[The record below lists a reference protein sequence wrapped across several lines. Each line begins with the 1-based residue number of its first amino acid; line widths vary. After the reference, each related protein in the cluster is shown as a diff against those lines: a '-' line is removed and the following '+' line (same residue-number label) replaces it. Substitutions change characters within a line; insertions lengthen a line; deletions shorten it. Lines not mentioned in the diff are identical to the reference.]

1 MRRQPKGRLELTWMG
16 KDMTLIPFQDGTYD
30 YAWVDPSDPRV
41 TEVRSIKE
49 TGTVGDEA
57 GAKDNLL
64 IVGDCG
70 DALRS
75 IGQIPE
81 YRERYEGQV
90 KLVYIDPPF
99 NTGQTFT
106 HYSDQMEH
114 SVWLTFMRDRIR
126 EIKPLLAPDASI
138 WVHLDDAEVHR
149 MRVLLDEEFGAENY
163 QAEVVWQKADG
174 PRNDAQGFSSDHD
187 TILVYGNSPHPLLN
201 RMSRTAEDDARFTN
215 PDHDVNGP
223 WFDADPTAPGAA
235 THQGMVFGV
244 QHPITGKMIY
254 PARGRCWTFGIERML
269 EMMNGWSSYEVGQVT
284 QDEID
289 AQQKVIGTAATARTD
304 VGPLIVAEWGEESAR
319 AARDRYEA
327 GNWPGIILRSGGT
340 GGFGRKAYAPTQGQP
355 PRTWWSNKDVGHNRA
370 AKSEIKSLFPKVQ
383 AFSTPKP
390 ERLLERVIRIAT
402 NPGDLVLDCFAG
414 SGTTAAVAHKL
425 GRRWITMELL
435 ASTAETFIIPR
446 LTKVVDGSDK
456 GGVSVTTER
465 VAVDGVE
472 LPDGVSPEDA
482 KKFNS
487 VLSKVAKVLGND
499 VDKAAI
505 KALRAATKTRDEKTV
520 TWSGGGG
527 FTIARL
533 GPSMYDVDD
542 ETGEIYLSEHAV
554 NGAWSRATAGQLG
567 FRVETRRKP
576 FIGVRGRQRLA
587 VIDGVSDENSVRAVA
602 EALRDGETAVVVAKA
617 ALSETAGLLT
627 ELAPGSVLRIAPD
640 GVLTGG
646 ALR

>member
-1 MRRQPKGRLELTWMG
+1 M
-16 KDMTLIPFQDGTYD
+16 
-30 YAWVDPSDPRV
+30 
-41 TEVRSIKE
+41 
-49 TGTVGDEA
+49 
-57 GAKDNLL
+57 
-64 IVGDCG
+64 
-70 DALRS
+70 
-75 IGQIPE
+75 
-81 YRERYEGQV
+81 
-90 KLVYIDPPF
+90 
-99 NTGQTFT
+99 
-106 HYSDQMEH
+106 
-114 SVWLTFMRDRIR
+114 
-126 EIKPLLAPDASI
+126 
-138 WVHLDDAEVHR
+138 
-149 MRVLLDEEFGAENY
+149 
-163 QAEVVWQKADG
+163 
-174 PRNDAQGFSSDHD
+174 
-187 TILVYGNSPHPLLN
+187 
-201 RMSRTAEDDARFTN
+201 
-215 PDHDVNGP
+215 
-223 WFDADPTAPGAA
+223 
-235 THQGMVFGV
+235 
-244 QHPITGKMIY
+244 
-254 PARGRCWTFGIERML
+254 
-269 EMMNGWSSYEVGQVT
+269 
-284 QDEID
+284 
-289 AQQKVIGTAATARTD
+289 
-304 VGPLIVAEWGEESAR
+304 
-319 AARDRYEA
+319 
-327 GNWPGIILRSGGT
+327 
-340 GGFGRKAYAPTQGQP
+340 
-355 PRTWWSNKDVGHNRA
+355 
-370 AKSEIKSLFPKVQ
+370 
-383 AFSTPKP
+383 
-390 ERLLERVIRIAT
+390 IRIAT

-446 LTKVVDGSDK
+446 LTKVVDGSDR

-465 VAVDGVE
+465 VAVDGVD

-487 VLSKVAKVLGND
+487 VLSKVAKALGND

>member
-41 TEVRSIKE
+41 TEVRSIEE
-49 TGTVGDEA
+49 TGTVGDET
-57 GAKDNLL
+57 GSKDNLL

-75 IGQIPE
+75 IAQIPE
-81 YRERYEGQV
+81 YREKHEGQV

-149 MRVLLDEEFGAENY
+149 MRVLLDEEFGAENFI
-163 QAEVVWQKADG
+163 AEVVWEKADS
-174 PRNDAQGFSSDHD
+174 PRNSARHLSVDQDY
-187 TILVYGNSPHPLLN
+187 ILVYAVSADEWRPKKLP
-201 RMSRTAEDDARFTN
+201 RSARLDEKYKN
-215 PDHDVNGP
+215 PDN
-223 WFDADPTAPGAA
+223 DP
-235 THQGMVFGV
+235 
-244 QHPITGKMIY
+244 
-254 PARGRCWTFGIERML
+254 RGRWFGDNLRANKPYSLGLYSVVGPTGRAFTTKRGRYWRISKERFEAL
-269 EMMNGWSSYEVGQVT
+269 DAGGQIWWGSAGDAFPTIKRYLSEVGDSV
-284 QDEID
+284 
-289 AQQKVIGTAATARTD
+289 
-304 VGPLIVAEWGEESAR
+304 
-319 AARDRYEA
+319 
-327 GNWPGIILRSGGT
+327 
-340 GGFGRKAYAPTQGQP
+340 
-355 PRTWWSNKDVGHNRA
+355 PRTLWA
-370 AKSEIKSLFPKVQ
+370 AKEVGSNRTSSNEIKSLFPGQ
-383 AFSTPKP
+383 DAGFATPKP
-390 ERLLERVIRIAT
+390 EKLLERVIKIAT
-402 NPGDLVLDCFAG
+402 RPGDLVLDCFAG

-465 VAVDGVE
+465 VAVDGVD

-487 VLSKVAKVLGND
+487 VLSKVAKALGND

-505 KALRAATKTRDEKTV
+505 KALRAATRTRDKKTV
-520 TWSGGGG
+520 NWTGGGG

-533 GPSMYDVDD
+533 GPSMYDIDD
-542 ETGEIYLSEHAV
+542 DTGDISLSEPAV
-554 NGAWSRATAGQLG
+554 NGACS
-567 FRVETRRKP
+567 
-576 FIGVRGRQRLA
+576 
-587 VIDGVSDENSVRAVA
+587 
-602 EALRDGETAVVVAKA
+602 
-617 ALSETAGLLT
+617 
-627 ELAPGSVLRIAPD
+627 
-640 GVLTGG
+640 
-646 ALR
+646 